1 MNRRTMIATL
11 LALAAHPAMAQTPA
25 PQTASPVVVET
36 PWARASVGNSRI
48 AVAYMTLRN
57 GGAAP
62 DRLLSVASPVGRAEL
77 HTMTMDNNV
86 MRMRPVEAVDIP
98 AGGSAMLQPSGLHI
112 MLLDLHEP
120 LRAGTEVP
128 LTLRFERAGTVTVSV
143 PVAPA
148 NATRAP
154 AATAAPAAPTSMPM
168 QMPSH

>member
-1 MNRRTMIATL
+1 MNRRTILATL
-11 LALAAHPAMAQTPA
+11 LALASFPATAQTP
-25 PQTASPVVVET
+25 SPVVVEA

-62 DRLLSVASPVGRAEL
+62 DRLLAVTTPVGRAEL

-98 AGGSAMLQPSGLHI
+98 PGGSAMLQPSGLHI
-112 MLLDLHEP
+112 MLLDLREP
-120 LRAGTEVP
+120 LRAGTALP
-128 LTLRFERAGTVTVSV
+128 LTLRFERAGTVEVTV
-143 PVAPA
+143 PVQPA

-154 AATAAPAAPTSMPM
+154 AAAMPM
-168 QMPSH
+168 QH

>member
-1 MNRRTMIATL
+1 MNRRTIIAAL
-11 LALAAHPAMAQTPA
+11 LALAAYPAVAQAQAPQTPA
-25 PQTASPVVVET
+25 PQMRLPQTPPSPVIVEA

-57 GGAAP
+57 GGSSP
-62 DRLLSVASPVGRAEL
+62 DRLLAVESPVGRAEL

-112 MLLDLHEP
+112 MLLDLREP

-128 LTLRFERAGTVTVSV
+128 LTLRFERAGTVAVTV
-143 PVAPA
+143 PVGPA

-154 AATAAPAAPTSMPM
+154 TMPM
-168 QMPSH
+168 PNH